1 MPRRP
6 ETDRLSPP
14 CLAVAAALIVLV
26 LAPLPLAATPPDLV
40 LINLDLLRADAVGLL
55 GGGGQTPAIDDYFRQ
70 GMIFEQA
77 QAPAGFTWLS
87 NAAVLTGREA
97 IEMPWMAWRK
107 LTFPSPR
114 DSLARDGVRL
124 LSRFPT
130 LAERL
135 SAAGY
140 ATVNLNQGLYSGR
153 HAGLDRGFD
162 VYQELPVNGFVGDA
176 VRALLEPLAR
186 PRDRP
191 LFVLFRPRALHYPYV
206 RPAGRERAPLRPGF
220 VFDKPSREGHRRI
233 TFATP
238 LNDLTRTLGGPF
250 EGDGTDPPVYRVKVF
265 PAALELLVTR
275 LDLEAIRTTYEQ
287 QVRYLDAE
295 LRLLF
300 TALEKR
306 ATPTV
311 VVLYANH
318 GESLGDHGFFGHGTP
333 YQECVRVPLLIR
345 HPETPGQRIRAPV
358 SLVGLLPTLCE
369 IAGIPADPDLPGHSL
384 LRLLAGSDP
393 RPRPLFGRNLQ
404 SAYVREGRYKLI
416 INEPEMQELYDLEDD
431 PTERNDLASSHP
443 DLVHRLAATLTRREL
458 ELWSRQEED
467 VR

>member
-1 MPRRP
+1 MPLRLEP
-6 ETDRLSPP
+6 SHLSPP
-14 CLAVAAALIVLV
+14 WLAVAAALVALV
-26 LAPLPLAATPPDLV
+26 LTPSPVTATPPDLV

-55 GGGGQTPAIDDYFRQ
+55 GGSGQTPAIDYYFRR
-70 GMIFEQA
+70 GTVFEQA

-97 IEMPWMAWRK
+97 IEIPWMAWRK
-107 LTFPSPR
+107 LSFPSPR

-135 SAAGY
+135 AAAGY

-153 HAGLDRGFD
+153 HAGLDRGFE

-176 VRALLEPLAR
+176 VRALLEPLAK

-206 RPAGRERAPLRPGF
+206 RPASRERAPSRPGF
-220 VFDKPSREGHRRI
+220 VFDRPSRDGRRRI

-238 LNDLTRTLGGPF
+238 LNDLTRTLGGPYD
-250 EGDGTDPPVYRVKVF
+250 GDGHDPPVYRVKVL

-295 LRLLF
+295 LRRLF
-300 TALEKR
+300 AELERR

-345 HPETPGQRIRAPV
+345 HPDTAGQRIRVPV

-369 IAGIPADPDLPGHSL
+369 IAGIPVDPDLPGHSL
-384 LRLLAGSDP
+384 LPFLAGSDP
-393 RPRPLFGRNLQ
+393 PPHPLFGRNLQ
-404 SAYVREGRYKLI
+404 SAYVRDGRFKLI
-416 INEPEMQELYDLEDD
+416 INEPGIRELYDLETD
-431 PTERNDLASSHP
+431 PMEKTDLAAAHP

-458 ELWSRQEED
+458 ELWSRQEGD
-467 VR
+467 AR